1 MPAPVNRL
9 RRSGSS
15 SDAHAL
21 WERGRSLAKEGRWPL
36 AAEAFEHAVELDPK
50 DEVYLLNAAQAC
62 FNAGLLEASVQHA
75 KRVIEINHASELAY
89 QMLTRALTRMHRHAE
104 VLDFMG
110 SMPEELRNT
119 VEYWVGLGL
128 ASQASGRPNEAIK
141 AYMSA
146 LEIKLDDA
154 TVHYRMGLSFYD
166 LKLKE
171 EAAECFRTAL
181 ALGLGSYTLHALGLL
196 VYAERESCRWAVA
209 ADDWARINQVLNGM
223 AVGTAAPAAV
233 FAHAVLTDD
242 PAHLLKVASFMA
254 NMWRDVPVLERA
266 AYVPPAPDERRV
278 RVGYVSSDF
287 HDHATCVLMAEM
299 LEHHDRSRFEVFLY
313 SHGEDDR
320 SIMRRRVEAAGEHF
334 VDLVGLDDQHI
345 AERIAQ
351 DNVDVLVDLK
361 GYTANNKFGVF
372 ARRPAP
378 LQVSFLGF
386 PGTTGASFIDYI
398 VGDPVVT
405 PLDHS
410 VYYKEKIAQMPVC
423 YQPNDRQRP
432 LPQITSRAQVGLP
445 DDALVLCGFNQ
456 AYKVSPDVL
465 SVWCSLLS
473 NLPGSVLWLL
483 DWHSQAK
490 PNLEKELVDRGVDLS
505 RVFWAPRVGLPE
517 HISRLALADIFIDAW
532 PCNAH
537 TTASDALWAGVP
549 IVTLIGDTF
558 ASRVGASLLNSV
570 GVPELVAQDES
581 DYVLKVL
588 NLAADIALRNEVR
601 EKLLAARE
609 QAPLFDSKRF
619 AKDFEDLLLR
629 MLDKRANGLMP
640 DHLSA
645 QR

>member
-1 MPAPVNRL
+1 
-9 RRSGSS
+9 
-15 SDAHAL
+15 L
-21 WERGRSLAKEGRWPL
+21 WEKGRLLAKEGQWSL
-36 AAEAFEHAVELDPK
+36 AAKAFECAVELDPK

-62 FNAGLLEASVQHA
+62 FNAGQLEASVQHA
-75 KRVIEINHASELAY
+75 KRVIEIDNASELAY

-104 VLDFMG
+104 VLAFMG
-110 SMPEELRNT
+110 SMPGELRHT

-128 ASQASGRPNEAIK
+128 ANQASGRPNEAIK

-181 ALGLGSYTLHALGLL
+181 ALGLGPYTLHALGLL

-209 ADDWARINQVLNGM
+209 ADDWGQIEQVLSSV
-223 AVGTAAPAAV
+223 ADDAAAPAAV

-242 PAHLLKVASFMA
+242 PAHLLKVAGLMA
-254 NMWRDVPVLERA
+254 NMWREVPAVAREAQVSSASR
-266 AYVPPAPDERRV
+266 ERRV
-278 RVGYVSSDF
+278 KVGYVSSDF

-299 LEHHDRSRFEVFLY
+299 LEHHDRSLFEVYLY
-313 SHGEDDR
+313 SHGEDDH
-320 SIMRRRVEAAGEHF
+320 SSMRRRIEVAGEHF
-334 VDLVGLDDQHI
+334 VDLIGLDDQQI

-351 DNVDVLVDLK
+351 DGVDILIDLK

-405 PLDHS
+405 PLNHS
-410 VYYKEKIAQMPVC
+410 CYYKEKIVQMPVC

-432 LPQITSRAQVGLP
+432 LPQAMSRSQVGLP

-465 SVWCSLLS
+465 SVWCSLLTK
-473 NLPGSVLWLL
+473 LPGSVLWLL
-483 DWHSQAK
+483 DWHGQAK

-505 RVFWAPRVGLPE
+505 RVFWAPRVALAE
-517 HISRLALADIFIDAW
+517 HISRVALADIFIDTW

-549 IVTLIGDTF
+549 LVTLIGDTF
-558 ASRVGASLLNSV
+558 ASRVAASLLNAV
-570 GVPELVAQDES
+570 GASELIAQDEH
-581 DYVLKVL
+581 DYVAKVL
-588 NLAADIALRNEVR
+588 RLATDLTLRNEVR
-601 EKLLAARE
+601 QKLVTARE

-619 AKDFEDLLLR
+619 AKDFEGLLLR
-629 MLDKRANGLMP
+629 MLDKHANGLMP

-645 QR
+645 LL